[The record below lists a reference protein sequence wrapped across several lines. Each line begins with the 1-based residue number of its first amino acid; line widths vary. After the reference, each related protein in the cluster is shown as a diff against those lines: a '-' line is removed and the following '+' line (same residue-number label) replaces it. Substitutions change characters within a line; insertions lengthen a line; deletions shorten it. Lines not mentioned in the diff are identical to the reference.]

1 MSDPVKIV
9 TETTYLYVII
19 DDILKSLGHR
29 EHPGCECSD
38 SEVITTALCA
48 SLHFGSNR
56 SDAIGFVQETG
67 LMPEMVGTSRF
78 SRRLHRVGELVADML
93 LQLGHV
99 FKALSESMVYRI
111 DSFPLACCQN
121 IRIPRSRLFEQDRA
135 AGRQYRGRNASKR
148 QYFYGIKVFVMTDEA
163 NRPVEYCFTPGS
175 WADIDGLRQM
185 PLDLPPGSDVYL
197 DSGFTDYGMEDDLK
211 EAEDLD
217 FFVARRKN
225 SKRPHHPSVDFL
237 ISHHRKPIETT
248 FSEITALFLKKIH
261 AVTDRGFL
269 LKVILTLFAHTLTK
283 AFI

>member
-1 MSDPVKIV
+1 MSSTVKIV

-19 DDILKSLGHR
+19 DDILKGIGHR
-29 EHPGCECSD
+29 EHPNCECSD
-38 SEVITTALCA
+38 SEVITTAVA
-48 SLHFGSNR
+48 AALHFGSNH

-67 LMPEMVGTSRF
+67 LMPRMVETSRF
-78 SRRLHRVGELVADML
+78 SRRIHRLGELVSDIL

-99 FKALSESMVYRI
+99 FKSLSDSMIYRI
-111 DSFPLACCQN
+111 DSFPVSCCHN
-121 IRIPRSRLFEQDRA
+121 IRIPNSRLFEEE
-135 AGRQYRGRNASKR
+135 QYRGYNASKR

-175 WADIDGLRQM
+175 WAEIDGLRQM
-185 PLDLPPGSDVYL
+185 PLDLPPGSEAYL

-211 EAEDLD
+211 QAEDLN
-217 FFVARRKN
+217 FFVARKSN

-237 ISHHRKPIETT
+237 IKHHRKPIETT

-261 AVTDRGFL
+261 AVTDRGFI
-269 LKVILTLFAHTLTK
+269 LKVILTLFAYTLTK

>member
-1 MSDPVKIV
+1 MSDKVKIV

-29 EHPGCECSD
+29 EHARCECSD

-48 SLHFGSNR
+48 ALHFGSNH

-67 LMPEMVGTSRF
+67 LMPQMVGTSRF
-78 SRRLHRVGELVADML
+78 SRRLHRVGDLAAEML

-99 FKALSESMVYRI
+99 FKSLSESMIYRI
-111 DSFPLACCQN
+111 DSFPMNCCHN
-121 IRIPRSRLFEQDRA
+121 IRIPRSRLFKEE
-135 AGRQYRGRNASKR
+135 QYRGRSASKR

-185 PLDLPPGSDVYL
+185 PLDLPPGSKVYL
-197 DSGFTDYGMEDDLK
+197 DSGFTDYKMEDELR
-211 EAEDLD
+211 EAENINL
-217 FFVARRKN
+217 FVARRKN
-225 SKRPHHPSVDFL
+225 SKRLHHPSVDFL

-261 AVTDRGFL
+261 AVTDQGFL
-269 LKVILTLFAHTLTK
+269 LKVLLAIFAHTLTK
-283 AFI
+283 TFI